1 MIVAASPADVPMRAM
16 AVVFFTALAVR
27 LVNALTLSG
36 DPAHFFIE
44 DARLYWDGAAFLL
57 EHGRLDPPP
66 EGAPGRERMP
76 LYFIFLAAVRAVF
89 GDAPLAAITVQSALD
104 AGTCLLVFKLGAMLG
119 PRVGL
124 LSGAFAA
131 AWPNLIVHSAAL
143 LTETVFLFLFAAM
156 TLAAARHV
164 ASGRAKHAAAAGVLC
179 GAALLARSVVQFL
192 PFAMAAAAPV
202 VAVVARRSIGRSTLA
217 AAAVVT
223 GAAVLASPWLAAHWR
238 DHGALAWTTQE
249 GTHVSAWVLP
259 LVRQAMDGTPH
270 AEGARLYRDRYLDEL
285 RGAGTDPAAMD
296 PFALSRHLRA
306 RGMDDL
312 AAMPISVLAAAWLKG
327 AAINLAAPA
336 VALDPR
342 LRAARQGSVYNDP
355 ATGLLARAQGYL
367 ATTAPAARP
376 WIVAGLAFSIFSLTL
391 QAWGFLALLRER
403 PWIAAAA
410 GALLIYVLLVTG
422 PIYSPKY
429 RIPAE
434 PVLIVLAALGAE
446 RGLSLLRRRQAPM

>member
-1 MIVAASPADVPMRAM
+1 MAA
-16 AVVFFTALAVR
+16 VFFAALAVR
-27 LVNALTLSG
+27 LANILTLSG
-36 DPAHFFIE
+36 DPAQFFIE

-76 LYFIFLAAVRAVF
+76 LYFAFLAAVRLAF
-89 GDAPLAAITVQSALD
+89 GDAPLAAIAIQGALD
-104 AGTCLLVFKLGAMLG
+104 AGTCVLVLKLGAMLG

-124 LSGAFAA
+124 LAGAFAA

-143 LTETVFLFLFAAM
+143 LTETIFLFLFAAM
-156 TLAAARHV
+156 TLAVARHV
-164 ASGRAKHAAAAGVLC
+164 ASGRTKHAAAAGFLC
-179 GAALLARSVVQFL
+179 GAALLARSVAQFL

-202 VAVVARRSIGRSTLA
+202 VAAVAGRPVGRSLLA
-217 AAAVVT
+217 AAAVMA
-223 GAAVLASPWLAAHWR
+223 GAAILAGPWLAANWR

-259 LVRQAMDGTPH
+259 LVRQAVDGTPH
-270 AEGARLYRDRYLDEL
+270 AEGARLYRDRYLDDL
-285 RGAGTDPAAMD
+285 RAADTDPAAMD

-306 RGMDDL
+306 RGMEDL
-312 AAMPISVLAAAWLKG
+312 AAMPISALAGAWLKG

-336 VALDPR
+336 LALDPR
-342 LRAARQGSVYNDP
+342 VRAAREGSVYNDDAP
-355 ATGLLARAQGYL
+355 GLFARAQRYL

-376 WIVAGLAFSIFSLTL
+376 WIVAGLAFSALSLVL
-391 QAWGFLALLRER
+391 QAWGFVALLRER
-403 PWIAAAA
+403 PWLAAAA
-410 GALLIYVLLVTG
+410 AALLLYVLLVTG

-434 PVLIVLAALGAE
+434 PVLIVLTALGAE
-446 RGLSLLRRRQAPM
+446 RALSLLRRRQAPM